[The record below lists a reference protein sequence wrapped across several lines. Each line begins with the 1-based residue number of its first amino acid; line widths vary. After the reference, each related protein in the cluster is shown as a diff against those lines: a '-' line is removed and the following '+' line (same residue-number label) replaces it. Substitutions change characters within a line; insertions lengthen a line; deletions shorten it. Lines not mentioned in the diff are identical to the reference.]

1 MKMSITTPIRG
12 KKTDGGL
19 LNPQTIVSAF
29 FIAFF
34 SLTFFSSCRL
44 YKLEQK
50 LDPVSAE
57 FLSKVRYIITPEERK
72 IFLELP
78 AAEREH
84 FREEFWKRRDY
95 DPSTEENEFK
105 MTYLKRIDETNELF
119 RTEGRPGWMSD
130 RGRIYILFGPPSERT
145 AFSPGAHSSR
155 CTEVW
160 YYRHFPVVFVDNG
173 CRGSYE
179 LITYDLTSIRSIN
192 LAYMMEL
199 TQSEAEAQMTIVEK
213 RNSFDYDWDVTKT
226 FIGAEKI
233 EGLITID
240 IPYSVIWFTTT
251 EDKLETTLDV
261 RLELMN
267 SSESLF
273 WEFERSYTI
282 KTDEEKL
289 QENKKNRYHIE
300 IPFILKEDL
309 SQLKQGKNLFHVLIR
324 NNTGDVELKKVMEFS
339 FKE

>member
-1 MKMSITTPIRG
+1 MISTRIKRPGTVFSTTQSI
-12 KKTDGGL
+12 L
-19 LNPQTIVSAF
+19 LALFICF
-29 FIAFF
+29 FFLA
-34 SLTFFSSCRL
+34 FFSSCRL

-50 LDPVSAE
+50 LDPVNAE

-78 AAEREH
+78 PSEREQ
-84 FREEFWKRRDY
+84 FREDFWQRRDY

-105 MTYLKRIDETNELF
+105 MTYFNRIDEANELF

-145 AFSPGAHSSR
+145 AYSPGASSSR

-160 YYRHFPVVFVDNG
+160 YYRHFPVIFVDNG
-173 CRGSYE
+173 CSGSFE
-179 LITYDLTSIRSIN
+179 LVTYDLTSLRSFN

-199 TQSEAEAQMTIVEK
+199 TKSEAEAQMTIVK
-213 RNSFDYDWDVTKT
+213 DRKTFDYDWDVKKT
-226 FIGAEKI
+226 LVEEEKI

-251 EDKLETTLDV
+251 EDKLETLLDV
-261 RLELMN
+261 CLELKD
-267 SSESLF
+267 SSGSLF
-273 WEFERSYTI
+273 WEFENSYKI
-282 KTDEEKL
+282 YTDEYEL

-300 IPFILKEDL
+300 IPFTLKGDL
-309 SQLKQGKNLFHVLIR
+309 NRLKQGKNLFHVLLR
-324 NNTGDVELKKVMEFS
+324 NRTGDVELRKIKEFS
-339 FKE
+339 IEE

>member
-1 MKMSITTPIRG
+1 MRKPIRV
-12 KKTDGGL
+12 KKKDTGL
-19 LNPQTIVSAF
+19 LNPQAIVSAF
-29 FIAFF
+29 FIAVFF
-34 SLTFFSSCRL
+34 LTFFSSCRL

-50 LDPVSAE
+50 LDPLNAE

-78 AAEREH
+78 PTEREQ
-84 FREEFWKRRDY
+84 FRQEFWQRRDY

-105 MTYLKRIDETNELF
+105 MTYFNRIDEANEFF

-145 AFSPGAHSSR
+145 AYSPGASSSR

-160 YYRHFPVVFVDNG
+160 YYRHFPVVFADNG
-173 CRGSYE
+173 CSGSYE
-179 LITYDLTSIRSIN
+179 LITYDLTSIRSFN

-199 TQSEAEAQMTIVEK
+199 TKSEAEAQMTIIEDRK
-213 RNSFDYDWDVTKT
+213 SFDYDWDVKKT
-226 FIGAEKI
+226 LVGAEKI

-251 EDKLETTLDV
+251 EDKLETILEV
-261 RLELMN
+261 RLEIKDSGGN
-267 SSESLF
+267 LF
-273 WEFERSYTI
+273 WEFENSYKI
-282 KTDEEKL
+282 DTDEYEL

-300 IPFILKEDL
+300 IPFIFKEEL
-309 SQLKQGKNLFHVLIR
+309 NRLRQGKNLFHVLLR
-324 NNTGDVELKKVMEFS
+324 NRTGDAELRKIKEFS
-339 FKE
+339 IKE